1 MKAMPGNPQRS
12 PRVFLVEDETLLV
25 MLLEIM
31 LEDMGYTLAFHASS
45 LADGLAYA
53 HSGDFDM
60 AILDIN
66 IIGGNS
72 LPIAAALAHR
82 RIPFTFCSGYGRLG
96 VPEIWADRHCVVKP
110 FSAEQLE
117 AALHDLL
124 ED

>member
-1 MKAMPGNPQRS
+1 MNAQSSIPKRS

-31 LEDMGYTLAFHASS
+31 LEDMGYTLAFHAST

-96 VPEIWADRHCVVKP
+96 VPDIWADRHCVVKP
-110 FSAEQLE
+110 FSAQQLE
-117 AALHDLL
+117 AALSDLL
-124 ED
+124 NE